1 MISTSL
7 ADGSLPRVNL
17 RARPLV
23 LDTVYGRGP
32 TDDPISY
39 EMPEK
44 PGESRE
50 KLRLGHI
57 RVTEQHRS
65 NAACPLHTARDVPRA
80 RIEGL
85 SDAATEGAADTLL
98 TDPRNDD
105 SVNLS
110 QVTTLF
116 LMFHNAVIDILRA
129 RNPFP
134 QHVSTSIELPGFA
147 RFSLARQVTAAVFRG
162 IVAKDLLPRLIRPEI
177 WKLYNQDR
185 PRPLADAP
193 DGRMPLEFCDAA
205 YRLGHA
211 MVRQSYRMSRHTD
224 IVGIRDVIETS
235 SARRARETPIRDIWV
250 AEWSRFFSIEGS
262 RPQLSRRIG
271 PGYNAVMLYDSLF
284 RNAYV
289 GTGNG
294 APDETMSGLLYRDL
308 VRGSLTGLRTVNS
321 LAELLPAA
329 VLDRSRLLADREHR
343 IATLRAWLDAGDT
356 VTFEPGERDALAAD
370 PPLLFYL
377 LFEAAQE
384 EDGKSFGSLASVIT
398 ADVFAGALEQS
409 RDLIEDAGDPI
420 SGLTTAEAVAR
431 VFGRNAPETMSEL
444 IVFIAKALK
453 LESVEPPFI

>member
-1 MISTSL
+1 
-7 ADGSLPRVNL
+7 
-17 RARPLV
+17 
-23 LDTVYGRGP
+23 
-32 TDDPISY
+32 
-39 EMPEK
+39 
-44 PGESRE
+44 
-50 KLRLGHI
+50 
-57 RVTEQHRS
+57 
-65 NAACPLHTARDVPRA
+65 
-80 RIEGL
+80 
-85 SDAATEGAADTLL
+85 
-98 TDPRNDD
+98 
-105 SVNLS
+105 
-110 QVTTLF
+110 
-116 LMFHNAVIDILRA
+116 
-129 RNPFP
+129 
-134 QHVSTSIELPGFA
+134 
-147 RFSLARQVTAAVFRG
+147 
-162 IVAKDLLPRLIRPEI
+162 
-177 WKLYNQDR
+177 
-185 PRPLADAP
+185 
-193 DGRMPLEFCDAA
+193 
-205 YRLGHA
+205 
-211 MVRQSYRMSRHTD
+211 MVRQSYRMSRQTD

-271 PGYNAVMLYDSLF
+271 PGYNAVMLYDTLF

-321 LAELLPAA
+321 LAALLPAA

-356 VTFEPGERDALAAD
+356 VTFEPGERDAIAAD

-384 EDGKSFGSLASVIT
+384 EDGKSFGTLASVVT

-409 RDLIEDAGDPI
+409 RDLIEEAGDPI

-431 VFGRNAPETMSEL
+431 VFGRNVPETMSEL